1 MTDTTS
7 NERQDPQP
15 FTARVDPTVSERVKR
30 AAYWTPGLSV
40 GAFVTDA
47 LLVAVDEA
55 EKANG
60 GPFPPIPP
68 GKSVTRK
75 PG

>member
-1 MTDTTS
+1 MTDTTP
-7 NERQDPQP
+7 EQRPDPIP

-40 GAFVTDA
+40 GGFVTDA
-47 LLVAVDEA
+47 LIAAVEAA

-68 GKSVTRK
+68 GRNVTRK